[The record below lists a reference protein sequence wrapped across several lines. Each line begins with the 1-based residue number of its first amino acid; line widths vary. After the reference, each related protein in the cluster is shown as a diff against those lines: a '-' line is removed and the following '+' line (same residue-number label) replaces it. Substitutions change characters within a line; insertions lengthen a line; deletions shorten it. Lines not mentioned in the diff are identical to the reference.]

1 MEILLIALYIANS
14 VVFYLLTDIRELLL
28 SIPLYFFL
36 YSINEK
42 EKWQYINSLFILN
55 VLMTFIPELLII
67 WRVCYFIILA
77 IAVFYFIK
85 TTP

>member
-1 MEILLIALYIANS
+1 MGILLALYIANS